1 MIAPPS
7 EDPLMAL
14 PAAETQPQNEQPLAS
29 VALPASADDIKLVN
43 EMFMNQTVTTDLL
56 KRELKARQLC
66 VSAKNKDTLVARLA
80 AAIRSAG
87 PDGNVQQCST
97 VVATK
102 TELSKRKVDTDT
114 EDHDAA
120 KRQQLMPA
128 DQNSQQ
134 NQHQPLQPASEDAD
148 SASAIIDDQAREQV
162 QAFLQHQA
170 QLQQRAP
177 RFVVVPSG
185 LAPYQ
190 QFTCPEPH
198 NGPMITLIVPVSGPC

>member
-97 VVATK
+97 VVTTK
-102 TELSKRKVDTDT
+102 TELSKRKVD
-114 EDHDAA
+114 
-120 KRQQLMPA
+120 
-128 DQNSQQ
+128 QNSQQ
-134 NQHQPLQPASEDAD
+134 NQHQQLQQQLHRLPQDAAV
-148 SASAIIDDQAREQV
+148 SQDQARKNV
-162 QAFLQHQA
+162 LVYVQHQ
-170 QLQQRAP
+170 QPQQRMQLT
-177 RFVVVPSG
+177 VPTPEMAIPG
-185 LAPYQ
+185 Q
-190 QFTCPEPH
+190 QFKCCDPCNY
-198 NGPMITLIVPVSGPC
+198 NGPMITLIIPVSGPC